1 MTHFSLRR
9 MVAVVTVAA
18 TALLGAAAVTA
29 APAQA
34 ARWVP
39 AIHAGHHNTEAAAAA
54 WAPAASA
61 VIHPG
66 TMMYTDGAQC
76 TANFVYSD
84 SAGNVYVGYA
94 AHCAGTGGQTDTDG
108 CSTGSA
114 PLGTAV
120 DFTNDGNVI
129 DEGTVVGH
137 GTLVYSSWLKMHDLG
152 TTDANTCAYNDL
164 ALVKVDAGDV
174 GKVNP
179 SIPFWGGPTG
189 IDTDGT
195 AAGDRVYT
203 YGNSSLRAG
212 VSLLSPHTGISL
224 GDDAADGGWSHPLYT
239 VSPGIPGD
247 SGSGFVSADGKAIG
261 VLSTLGLAPLPLS
274 NNIGDLSK
282 ELAFAQA
289 NSGIAGL
296 NLVPGTEPFSPIL

>member
-1 MTHFSLRR
+1 MTHSMLRR
-9 MVAVVTVAA
+9 AGAVLAVVA
-18 TALLGAAAVTA
+18 TALLGAAVVTS

-39 AIHAGHHNTEAAAAA
+39 AHHAASVQ

-61 VIHPG
+61 PIHPG
-66 TMMYTDGAQC
+66 TMMYTEGAQC
-76 TANFVYSD
+76 TANFVYTD

-94 AHCAGTGGQTDTDG
+94 AHCAGTGGQTDTNG
-108 CSTGSA
+108 CNTGSV
-114 PLGTAV
+114 PLGTPV
-120 DFTNDGNVI
+120 DFTNDGNLAS
-129 DEGTVVGH
+129 EGTTVGR
-137 GTLVYSSWLKMHDLG
+137 GTLVYSSWVKMHDLG

-164 ALVKVDAGDV
+164 ALVKVDAADA

-212 VSLLSPHTGISL
+212 ITQLSPHTGISL

-247 SGSGFVSADGKAIG
+247 SGSGFVSAHGKAIG

-274 NNIGDLSK
+274 NNIGDLDK

-289 NSGIAGL
+289 HSGIAGL
-296 NLVPGTEPFSPIL
+296 ALVPGTEPFSPIL